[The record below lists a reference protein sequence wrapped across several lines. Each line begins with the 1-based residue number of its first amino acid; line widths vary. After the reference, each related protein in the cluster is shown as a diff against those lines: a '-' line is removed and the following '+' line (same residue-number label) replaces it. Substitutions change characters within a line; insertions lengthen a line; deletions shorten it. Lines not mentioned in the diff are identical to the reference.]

1 MFNKTKLLTLAI
13 MLLCAAQAVVAAGP
27 GWDT

>member
-13 MLLCAAQAVVAAGP
+13 MLLGVAQAVVAAGP
-27 GWDT
+27 GWGI